1 MELDLSSPVVLDASI
16 RRIKFSL
23 ATAGEIRKYSIND
36 SPVSHP
42 SQLTNPFLGLPLESG
57 KCESCGTAEHGQCEG
72 HFGYIPLITPIY
84 HPCHITELRNILS
97 LICLKCMRMKK
108 GKVKNSIGK
117 EKISNTSCL
126 YCRDIPP
133 ISITEVKTT
142 DGAFCLELKVTSK
155 RRLRE
160 GFWNFLD
167 KFGFRYGDT
176 FCRPLLP
183 YEALKILKEV
193 PEETRRRLA
202 GKGFFPQDGFI
213 LQYLP
218 VPPNCL
224 YVPEISDGKSIMSS
238 DISIPLLKRV
248 LNKNELIKRSRSGVP
263 NFESHEVESNDLQSS
278 IAHYMHLRGTT
289 KAPQIVQNKFSVVND
304 FTECSGKRW
313 LEKMKTLFISKGSGF
328 SSRSVI
334 CGDPY
339 IGVGEIG
346 LPIEV
351 AKKITFEERVNKYNI
366 TRLQQIVDNR
376 LCITYRDGLSTYA
389 ISVGSKGHTNLK
401 VGQIINRSIM
411 DGDIVFINRP
421 PSTHKHS
428 LQAFSVFIHEDYTV
442 KINPLV
448 CAPFGADFD
457 GDCIHIFYPQSLAA
471 KAEVQEL
478 FSVEKQLLSSHSG
491 KLNLPLIQDSLLSL
505 KLMFNRVFWRK
516 TTAQQ
521 LAMFVSPV
529 LPPPALLKGH
539 NNGPFWTVTQILQS
553 ALPSCFDSSGMGH
566 LIRNSEILEFDLD
579 RDLLQTVLE
588 SIVTSIVDKSPKDA
602 LCFLDRIQPLLMETL
617 FLEGYSLDLRDFDV
631 PKDVIKDLQK
641 RAQEISKVL
650 DQLRWTYN
658 ELVDKQVED
667 HIKSIKFPIITFIGN
682 LSALGQL
689 VDPKSESS
697 IQKVIEQIGFLG
709 IQISDQGKLYSKGLV
724 EDLFVHFVNKYSA
737 DKADHPSEAYGLIR
751 SSFFQGLNPFEELIH
766 SLASREVI
774 VRSSRGLTEPGTL
787 FKNLMAILRDVI
799 VCYDGTV
806 RNICSNSIVQF
817 DYGISE
823 GFSNF
828 SPAGEPVGV
837 LAATAIS
844 NPAYKAVLDSSR
856 STNSSWELMKEVLLC
871 KTNFKNGAIDRRIIL
886 YLNNCRCGKKFCK
899 ENAAFAVQ
907 SSLKRVALKDCAI
920 EFLIE
925 YRNHIVLNNN
935 PETVSGLVGHVHLDQ
950 MRLNMHNQSLDVIL
964 QKCQDVVFNYTKK
977 KNHLSHDFRR
987 ISLSSSECCTFK
999 QTNHENFSQFP
1010 CLQFSY
1016 CDANP
1021 NSLPLEGA
1029 MHVMAEAISPIL
1041 LDTIIKG
1048 DPRVHVADI
1057 VWIGHDTYSWVR
1069 NSSTTLKGELAI
1081 EVVIEK
1087 DAVRRNGDAWGVVLD
1102 ACLPVM
1108 HLIDTSRSIP
1118 YGIQQIEEL
1127 LGISSAFDQ
1136 SVRRLSTSIRMVAK
1150 GVLKE
1155 HLILVANNMTCTGSL
1170 IGFNTGGFKALFR
1183 SLKVQVPFTEATLY
1197 TPMKCFERAAEK
1209 LHSDTLS
1216 SIVSSCS
1223 WGKHVALGTGASF
1236 DIIWDKHQVAVNHDI
1251 GENVYDFLEM
1261 VRTSNSEEVNGTCFG
1276 LEVDNLADEDEG
1288 DEYCFS
1294 PEPDG
1299 ALAQP
1304 TFDDISELGVNNKSE
1319 RTLQSCWD
1327 NAAGSCSWDNLGAQK
1342 HQQISNES
1350 DAWGSWQE
1358 KHNNR
1363 TTAKEPAQEAWG
1375 SVKQFALDGVEDG
1388 WGSVKETAQVSAQ
1401 NGQGLTKD
1409 SAEDDHGSAEKSVQ
1423 DGWGSTKKSAQDSW
1437 GSVKKP
1443 AQDGWGSTKKSA
1455 HIWGSSKQPAQD
1467 GWGLAKQPAQDDRGS
1482 VKEPSLD
1489 ACGSANKPAQDDWG
1503 SAKKPAQ
1510 DDWGSVQKSV
1520 QDDWAS
1526 VKKSVQDDWGSVN
1539 KHAQDDWGSGKKPA
1553 QDNWGSVKKSVPDNW
1568 GSAKNPAQDDWGSVK
1583 EPSQDG
1589 WASAKKPAQ
1598 DVWGSVKEASQDGRG
1613 SAKKPAQ
1620 DAWGSVKEP
1629 SQDGRVSAKKPAQD
1643 QWDSAKELA
1652 QADWG
1657 SGKTPALDGAQDGW
1671 SSAKDFA
1678 QDGWGSAGQN
1688 GWGSESVKVGWGS
1701 SNVTDPK
1708 FQKNHSIR
1716 SIANSDDRKGW
1727 NANRIFTSTGRR
1739 SDFFTCE
1746 EEKILVEVEPIMQRI
1761 RKILHDSS
1769 DGGRL
1774 SADDQKFVVENVFKH
1789 HPDKQAKVT
1798 DEIDYLMVDKHKNF
1812 QDSRCFYVVSS
1823 DGSSVDFSYLKCME
1837 NYVKGHFQEHA
1848 ESFNKKYFKRR
1859 RSEPTNHSEQQ
1870 QQQ

>member
-1 MELDLSSPVVLDASI
+1 MEPDLSSPVVLDASI

-23 ATAGEIRKYSIND
+23 ATAGEIRQYSIND

-108 GKVKNSIGK
+108 GKVKNSTGK
-117 EKISNTSCL
+117 EKISNTSCF

-142 DGAFCLELKVTSK
+142 DGAFCLELKVPAKT
-155 RRLRE
+155 RLRE
-160 GFWNFLD
+160 GFWHFLD

-202 GKGFFPQDGFI
+202 GKGFFPQEGII

-248 LNKNELIKRSRSGVP
+248 LNRNELIKRSRSGVP
-263 NFESHEVESNDLQSS
+263 NFESHEVESNDLQTS
-278 IAHYMHLRGTT
+278 IAQYMHLRGTT
-289 KAPQIVQNKFSVVND
+289 KAPQIVQNKFSVGSD
-304 FTECSGKRW
+304 SECSGKRW

-339 IGVGEIG
+339 IAVGEIG

-351 AKKITFEERVNKYNI
+351 AKKITFEERVNEYNI

-376 LCITYRDGLSTYA
+376 LCVTYRDGSSTYA
-389 ISVGSKGHTNLK
+389 ISVGSTGHTSLK
-401 VGQIINRSIM
+401 VGQIINRRIM

-428 LQAFSVFIHEDYTV
+428 LQAFSVFIHEDNTV

-478 FSVEKQLLSSHSG
+478 FSVDKQLLSSHSG
-491 KLNLPLIQDSLLSL
+491 NLNLPLIQDSLLSL
-505 KLMFNRVFWRK
+505 KLMFNRIYLRK
-516 TTAQQ
+516 STAQQ
-521 LAMFVSPV
+521 LAMFVSSM
-529 LPPPALLKGH
+529 LPPPALLKAH
-539 NNGPFWTVTQILQS
+539 NNGPFWTVIQILQC
-553 ALPSCFDSSGMGH
+553 ALPSCFDSSGMRH

-588 SIVTSIVDKSPKDA
+588 SILISVVDKSPKDA
-602 LCFLDRIQPLLMETL
+602 LCFLNHIQPLLMETL
-617 FLEGYSLDLRDFDV
+617 SLEGYSLDLRDFDV
-631 PKDVIKDLQK
+631 PMDVVKDLEK
-641 RAQEISKVL
+641 RAQEISQVL

-667 HIKSIKFPIITFIGN
+667 HIKIIKLPIVNFIGN

-689 VDPKSESS
+689 VDSKSDSS
-697 IQKVIEQIGFLG
+697 IQKVVEQIGLLG
-709 IQISDQGKLYSKGLV
+709 VQISDRGKLYSKGLV

-737 DKADHPSEAYGLIR
+737 DKAEHPSEAYGLIN
-751 SSFFQGLNPFEELIH
+751 SSFFRGLNPFEELVH
-766 SLASREVI
+766 SIASREVI

-817 DYGISE
+817 DYGFSE
-823 GFSNF
+823 EFSTI

-856 STNSSWELMKEVLLC
+856 STNSSWELMKEILLC
-871 KTNFKNGAIDRRIIL
+871 KASFKNGTIDRRVIL
-886 YLNNCRCGKKFCK
+886 YLNDCHCGKKFCK
-899 ENAAFAVQ
+899 ENAAFSVQ
-907 SSLKRVALKDCAI
+907 STLKRVALKDCAI

-925 YRNHIVLNNN
+925 YRKHIILDNN
-935 PETVSGLVGHVHLDQ
+935 PEPVSGLVGHIHLDQ
-950 MRLNMHNQSLDVIL
+950 TRLNVLNQSLDVIL
-964 QKCQDVVFNYTKK
+964 RKCQDVVFSYAKK
-977 KNHLSHDFRR
+977 KGHLSHYFRK
-987 ISLSSSECCTFK
+987 ISLSTSECCSF
-999 QTNHENFSQFP
+999 QHTNHENCSEFP

-1016 CDANP
+1016 CDPNP
-1021 NSLPLEGA
+1021 NSLPLERA
-1029 MHVMAEAISPIL
+1029 IHVLSEAICPIL

-1048 DPRVHVADI
+1048 DPRVHVANI
-1057 VWIGHDTYSWVR
+1057 VWIGHDTYSWVK
-1069 NSSTTLKGELAI
+1069 NSSSTLKGELAI
-1081 EVVIEK
+1081 EVVIEQ
-1087 DAVRRNGDAWGVVLD
+1087 DAVRRNGDAWRIVLD
-1102 ACLPVM
+1102 ACLSVM

-1127 LGISSAFDQ
+1127 LGISCAFDQ

-1150 GVLKE
+1150 GVFKE

-1170 IGFNTGGFKALFR
+1170 IGFSTGGFKALFR
-1183 SLKVQVPFTEATLY
+1183 SLKVQAPFTEATLY
-1197 TPMKCFERAAEK
+1197 TPMKCFERASEK
-1209 LHSDTLS
+1209 LHTDTLS

-1223 WGKHVALGTGASF
+1223 WGRHVALGTGASF
-1236 DIIWDKHQVAVNHDI
+1236 DIIWDKHQVGADRDC

-1261 VRTSNSEEVNGTCFG
+1261 VRTSNCEEVSGTFFG
-1276 LEVDNLADEDEG
+1276 VEVDNLADEDEG
-1288 DEYCFS
+1288 VEYCFS

-1304 TFDDISELGVNNKSE
+1304 TFDDISELDLNDERAGKS
-1319 RTLQSCWD
+1319 SWD
-1327 NAAGSCSWDNLGAQK
+1327 NASGSFSWDNLGAKK
-1342 HQQISNES
+1342 HTQTSYESN
-1350 DAWGSWQE
+1350 AWGNWQS
-1358 KHNNR
+1358 KDDSR
-1363 TTAKEPAQEAWG
+1363 ASAKEPANEAWV
-1375 SVKQFALDGVEDG
+1375 SAKKFTLDAAQDAC
-1388 WGSVKETAQVSAQ
+1388 GSVKESTRDGAQDGHGPA
-1401 NGQGLTKD
+1401 KE
-1409 SAEDDHGSAEKSVQ
+1409 SAE
-1423 DGWGSTKKSAQDSW
+1423 DSW
-1437 GSVKKP
+1437 GSTRKTAQNSWDSDKQT
-1443 AQDGWGSTKKSA
+1443 AQDGWGSNKISA
-1455 HIWGSSKQPAQD
+1455 KDEWASAKQPAQD
-1467 GWGLAKQPAQDDRGS
+1467 GWGSNKISAKDEWASAKQPAQDGIGS
-1482 VKEPSLD
+1482 VEKPSQD
-1489 ACGSANKPAQDDWG
+1489 EWGSAKKPDQDEWGSAKKPVQDDWG
-1503 SAKKPAQ
+1503 SAPKP
-1510 DDWGSVQKSV
+1510 
-1520 QDDWAS
+1520 
-1526 VKKSVQDDWGSVN
+1526 
-1539 KHAQDDWGSGKKPA
+1539 P
-1553 QDNWGSVKKSVPDNW
+1553 QDNWGSSKEPAQNDWGSAPKPPQDNWSSSKEPAQNDWGSAPKPPQDNWASSKEPAQNDWGSAPKPPQDNW
-1568 GSAKNPAQDDWGSVK
+1568 GSSEKPAQHDWSATKPPQGNWGSSKIPVQNDSGSLKNPAQDDWSSAK
-1583 EPSQDG
+1583 EPSKDGWASGEVPAMDNAQDG
-1589 WASAKKPAQ
+1589 WAL
-1598 DVWGSVKEASQDGRG
+1598 
-1613 SAKKPAQ
+1613 
-1620 DAWGSVKEP
+1620 
-1629 SQDGRVSAKKPAQD
+1629 
-1643 QWDSAKELA
+1643 AKE
-1652 QADWG
+1652 
-1657 SGKTPALDGAQDGW
+1657 
-1671 SSAKDFA
+1671 SS

-1688 GWGSESVKVGWGS
+1688 GRGSRAKVGWGS
-1701 SNVTDPK
+1701 SNVTEPK
-1708 FQKNHSIR
+1708 TQKNHSTR
-1716 SIANSDDRKGW
+1716 FDDRKGW
-1727 NANRIFTSTGRR
+1727 NANRSFTSVGRR
-1739 SDFFTCE
+1739 PDFFTCE
-1746 EEKILVEVEPIMQRI
+1746 EEKILVDVEPIMQRI

-1774 SADDQKFVVENVFKH
+1774 SADDQKFVVEHVFEH
-1789 HPDKQAKVT
+1789 HPEKHAKVT
-1798 DEIDYLMVDKHKNF
+1798 DEIDYMMVDKHKNF
-1812 QDSRCFYVVSS
+1812 QDSRCLYVVSS
-1823 DGSSVDFSYLKCME
+1823 NGSSADFSYLKCME
-1837 NYVKGHFQEHA
+1837 NYVKIQFPEHA
-1848 ESFNKKYFKRR
+1848 ESFNRKYFKRR
-1859 RSEPTNHSEQQ
+1859 RTEPTNQSGQQ
-1870 QQQ
+1870 QQQQ

>member
-1 MELDLSSPVVLDASI
+1 MEPDLSSPVVFDASI
-16 RRIKFSL
+16 SRIKFSL
-23 ATAGEIRKYSIND
+23 ATAGEIHQYSIND

-108 GKVKNSIGK
+108 GKVKNSTGK
-117 EKISNTSCL
+117 EKISNTSCF

-142 DGAFCLELKVTSK
+142 DGAFCLELKVRSK
-155 RRLRE
+155 SRLRE
-160 GFWNFLD
+160 GFWHFLD

-193 PEETRRRLA
+193 PEETRKRLA
-202 GKGFFPQDGFI
+202 GKGFFPQEGFI

-278 IAHYMHLRGTT
+278 IAQYMNLRGTT
-289 KAPQIVQNKFSVVND
+289 KAPQIAQNKFSVGSD
-304 FTECSGKRW
+304 SECSGKRW

-339 IGVGEIG
+339 IAVGEIG
-346 LPIEV
+346 LPIEI

-376 LCITYRDGLSTYA
+376 LCVTYRDGLSTYA
-389 ISVGSKGHTNLK
+389 ISVGSKGHTSLK
-401 VGQIINRSIM
+401 VGQIINRRIM

-428 LQAFSVFIHEDYTV
+428 LQAFSVFIHEDNTV

-478 FSVEKQLLSSHSG
+478 FSVDKQLLSSHSG
-491 KLNLPLIQDSLLSL
+491 NLNLPLIQDSLLSL
-505 KLMFNRVFWRK
+505 KLMFNRIYLRK
-516 TTAQQ
+516 STAQQ
-521 LAMFVSPV
+521 LAMFVSSV
-529 LPPPALLKGH
+529 LPPPSLLKAH
-539 NNGPFWTVTQILQS
+539 NNGPFWTVTQILQC
-553 ALPSCFDSSGMGH
+553 ALPSCFDSSGMRH

-588 SIVTSIVDKSPKDA
+588 SILISIVDKSPKDA
-602 LCFLDRIQPLLMETL
+602 LCFLNHIQPLLMETL
-617 FLEGYSLDLRDFDV
+617 SLEGYSLDLRDFDV
-631 PKDVIKDLQK
+631 PMDVVKDLEK

-667 HIKSIKFPIITFIGN
+667 HIKIIKLPIVNFIGN
-682 LSALGQL
+682 SSALGQL
-689 VDPKSESS
+689 VDSKSDSS
-697 IQKVIEQIGFLG
+697 IQKVVEQIGLLG
-709 IQISDQGKLYSKGLV
+709 VQISDRGKLYSKGLV

-737 DKADHPSEAYGLIR
+737 DKADHPSEAYGLIK
-751 SSFFQGLNPFEELIH
+751 SSFFRGLNPFEELVH
-766 SLASREVI
+766 SIASREVI

-817 DYGISE
+817 DYGLSE
-823 GFSNF
+823 EFSTI

-856 STNSSWELMKEVLLC
+856 STNSSWELMKEILLC
-871 KTNFKNGAIDRRIIL
+871 KASFKNGTIDRRVIL
-886 YLNNCRCGKKFCK
+886 YLNDCRCGKKFCK
-899 ENAAFAVQ
+899 ENAAFTVQ
-907 SSLKRVALKDCAI
+907 STLKRVALKDCAI

-925 YRNHIVLNNN
+925 YQKHIILDNN
-935 PETVSGLVGHVHLDQ
+935 PEPVSGLVGHIHLDQ
-950 MRLNMHNQSLDVIL
+950 TQLNVLSQSLDVIL
-964 QKCQDVVFNYTKK
+964 RKCQDVVFSYAKK
-977 KNHLSHDFRR
+977 KGHLSHYFRK
-987 ISLSSSECCTFK
+987 ISLSSSECCSF
-999 QTNHENFSQFP
+999 QHTNHENFSEFP

-1016 CDANP
+1016 CDPNP
-1021 NSLPLEGA
+1021 NSLPLEKA
-1029 MHVMAEAISPIL
+1029 IHVLAEAICPIL

-1048 DPRVHVADI
+1048 DPRVHVANI
-1057 VWIGHDTYSWVR
+1057 VWIGHDTYSWVK
-1069 NSSTTLKGELAI
+1069 NSRSTLKGELAI
-1081 EVVIEK
+1081 EVVIEQ
-1087 DAVRRNGDAWGVVLD
+1087 DAARRNGDAWRIVLD

-1127 LGISSAFDQ
+1127 LGISCAFDQ

-1150 GVLKE
+1150 GVFKE

-1170 IGFNTGGFKALFR
+1170 IGFSTGGFKALFR
-1183 SLKVQVPFTEATLY
+1183 SLKVQAPFTEATLY
-1197 TPMKCFERAAEK
+1197 TPMKCFERASEK
-1209 LHSDTLS
+1209 LHTDTLS

-1223 WGKHVALGTGASF
+1223 WGRHVALGTGASF
-1236 DIIWDKHQVAVNHDI
+1236 DIIWDKHQVAADRDC

-1261 VRTSNSEEVNGTCFG
+1261 VRTSNCEEVGGTFFG
-1276 LEVDNLADEDEG
+1276 VEVDNLADEDEG
-1288 DEYCFS
+1288 DECLS

-1304 TFDDISELGVNNKSE
+1304 TFDDISELDLNNERASKS
-1319 RTLQSCWD
+1319 SWD
-1327 NAAGSCSWDNLGAQK
+1327 NASGSLSWDNLGAQK
-1342 HQQISNES
+1342 HTQISNES
-1350 DAWGSWQE
+1350 DAWGTWQS
-1358 KHNNR
+1358 KDDGR
-1363 TTAKEPAQEAWG
+1363 ASAKEPANEAWVSTKQFTLDAVQDGCG
-1375 SVKQFALDGVEDG
+1375 SVKESIWDGAQDGHGPAKESAEDG
-1388 WGSVKETAQVSAQ
+1388 WGSTRKTAQ
-1401 NGQGLTKD
+1401 N
-1409 SAEDDHGSAEKSVQ
+1409 
-1423 DGWGSTKKSAQDSW
+1423 SW
-1437 GSVKKP
+1437 GSGKEA
-1443 AQDGWGSTKKSA
+1443 AQDGWGSTKISA
-1455 HIWGSSKQPAQD
+1455 KDDQVS
-1467 GWGLAKQPAQDDRGS
+1467 AKQPAQDEWGS
-1482 VKEPSLD
+1482 TKKLVQNEW
-1489 ACGSANKPAQDDWG
+1489 GSATKPPQDNWGSSKKPAQNDWGSSKKPAQDEGGSFKKSAQDDWASADNSSQGDWG
-1503 SAKKPAQ
+1503 SAK
-1510 DDWGSVQKSV
+1510 DST
-1520 QDDWAS
+1520 
-1526 VKKSVQDDWGSVN
+1526 
-1539 KHAQDDWGSGKKPA
+1539 
-1553 QDNWGSVKKSVPDNW
+1553 
-1568 GSAKNPAQDDWGSVK
+1568 QDDWGSVK
-1583 EPSQDG
+1583 VFSKKPAQGNWDLAKKSAQDDSGSAKEPSVYSSPSQDGWVTTDKKPAQGDWGAGKNPAPDDWGSAKEPSKDGWASGKVPAMDNAQDG
-1589 WASAKKPAQ
+1589 WASAKE
-1598 DVWGSVKEASQDGRG
+1598 S
-1613 SAKKPAQ
+1613 
-1620 DAWGSVKEP
+1620 
-1629 SQDGRVSAKKPAQD
+1629 
-1643 QWDSAKELA
+1643 
-1652 QADWG
+1652 
-1657 SGKTPALDGAQDGW
+1657 
-1671 SSAKDFA
+1671 A

-1688 GWGSESVKVGWGS
+1688 GRGSRAKGGWGS
-1701 SNVTDPK
+1701 SNVTEPK
-1708 FQKNHSIR
+1708 NQKNHSTR
-1716 SIANSDDRKGW
+1716 FDDRKGW
-1727 NANRIFTSTGRR
+1727 NANRSFNSAGRR
-1739 SDFFTCE
+1739 PDFFTCE

-1774 SADDQKFVVENVFKH
+1774 SADDQKFVVENVFEH
-1789 HPDKQAKVT
+1789 HPEKHAKVT
-1798 DEIDYLMVDKHKNF
+1798 DEIDYMMVDKHKNF
-1812 QDSRCFYVVSS
+1812 QDSRCLYVVSS
-1823 DGSSVDFSYLKCME
+1823 DGSSTDFSYLKCME
-1837 NYVKGHFQEHA
+1837 NYVKIQFPEHA
-1848 ESFNKKYFKRR
+1848 ESFNRKYFKRR
-1859 RSEPTNHSEQQ
+1859 RTEPTNQSGQQ
-1870 QQQ
+1870 QQQQ